1 MVVWIC
7 TLSCTEN
14 CGVCGLHSIVSS
26 SKEVRSMSAIFP
38 AVFLLKYLLF
48 KSVSDVHPLAS
59 HLLKYT
65 QRLSCVTIR
74 ELKPLIDVASQTV
87 NNDLATIRLMIIAS
101 LYRMQLIQSVYL
113 YLIV

>member
-14 CGVCGLHSIVSS
+14 CGVCGLQSIVSS
-26 SKEVRSMSAIFP
+26 SEEVRSMSAIFP

-48 KSVSDVHPLAS
+48 KSVSDVHLLAS

-65 QRLSCVTIR
+65 QQLSCVTIR

-87 NNDLATIRLMIIAS
+87 NNDLATIRLMIIVS